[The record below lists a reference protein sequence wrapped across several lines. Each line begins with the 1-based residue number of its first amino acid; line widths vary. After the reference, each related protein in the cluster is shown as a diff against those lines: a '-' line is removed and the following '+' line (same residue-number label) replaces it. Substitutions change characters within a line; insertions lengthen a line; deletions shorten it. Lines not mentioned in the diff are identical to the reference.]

1 MKEPNVVMTA
11 PGRAL
16 KRLTRL
22 RRQQKLLTKY
32 RKRAKKLKSRID
44 RQRYFLLLGRMERL
58 EIAWHNCPKKAIEEA
73 LSRLHA
79 RMLAC
84 RIRRRQRRAIINST

>member
-1 MKEPNVVMTA
+1 MTA
-11 PGRAL
+11 PGRAP
-16 KRLTRL
+16 KRLRPL
-22 RRQQKLLTKY
+22 QRKEKLLTKY

-58 EIAWHNCPKKAIEEA
+58 EIAYYNNPKKALEKA

-84 RIRRRQRRAIINST
+84 RVKRRQRRAIINST